1 MKTKQLFVF
10 IFIVFN
16 LYVLETAKA
25 QISIENIKKGNYG
38 TPEQRAMELN
48 QAMINGLHLDALQ
61 AEKVKAINWHY
72 ALRTEREIVQQP
84 LSTWQKYWRLYDIQ
98 SDKDKELKNILT
110 KEQFSKYVKKKN
122 QVISDGFKSFFG
134 F

>member
-1 MKTKQLFVF
+1 MKIKQLFVF
-10 IFIVFN
+10 ICIVFN
-16 LYVLETAKA
+16 LCMIENIKA
-25 QISIENIKKGNYG
+25 QITIENIKKGNYG
-38 TPEQRAMELN
+38 TPEQRAIELN
-48 QAMINGLHLDALQ
+48 QVMINGLHLDALQ
-61 AEKVKAINWHY
+61 TEKVKAINLHY
-72 ALRTEREIVQQP
+72 ALRTEREIVRQP

-122 QVISDGFKSFFG
+122 QVISEGFKSFFG